1 MHIDLSDLK
10 GTLKRYLDQ
19 YASEH
24 TKLSTKLTHMV
35 GIPMIVVSIPAVF
48 VNPLVAAGLFAGG
61 WALQFAG
68 HYLFER
74 NSPSFFS
81 DPVYLLMGPVF
92 VVVEILQLLGLPLP
106 DYLSPGAPVAAAVS
120 TAN

>member
-1 MHIDLSDLK
+1 MQIDMSDLK

-24 TKLSTKLTHMV
+24 TKLSTRLTHMV
-35 GIPMIVVSIPAVF
+35 GIPMIVVSIPVAF
-48 VNPLVAAGLFAGG
+48 VNPFVAAGLFAGG

-68 HYLFER
+68 HFLFER

-81 DPVYLLMGPVF
+81 DPVYLLMGPLW
-92 VVVEILQLLGLPLP
+92 VVVEVLQLLGLPLP
-106 DYLSPGAPVAAAVS
+106 EYLSPGAPVTVSAA
-120 TAN
+120 N